1 MIFFL
6 LFQNHFRIIDGKN
19 IQKNFEAFIL
29 IKILQYKKNIKKWQY
44 KKNAC
49 VRGEESFVLM
59 STFPSYE
66 VE

>member
-6 LFQNHFRIIDGKN
+6 LFQNQFRIIDGKN

-29 IKILQYKKNIKKWQY
+29 IKILQYKKMALGIY
-44 KKNAC
+44 AC